1 MISGDCLFVG
11 QKPGSDLGNWIKHW
25 HSVAGD
31 N

>member
-1 MISGDCLFVG
+1 MTVDCLFVG
-11 QKPGSDLGNWIKHW
+11 QNAGSDLGKWSKHW